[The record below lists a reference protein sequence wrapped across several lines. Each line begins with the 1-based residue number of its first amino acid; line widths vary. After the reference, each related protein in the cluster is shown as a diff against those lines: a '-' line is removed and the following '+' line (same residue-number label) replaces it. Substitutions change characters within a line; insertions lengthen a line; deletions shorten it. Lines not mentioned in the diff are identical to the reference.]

1 MQLIE
6 ISRATE
12 QAIVSTWDSIA
23 SDAYEIC
30 DGDNSIAMEMV
41 LDANRLTFAGFEAS
55 DREIRALCLE
65 HGFGLVCDVLSR
77 RIQLL

>member
-1 MQLIE
+1 MQMIE

-12 QAIVSTWDSIA
+12 QAIVSTWDSIS
-23 SDAYEIC
+23 SDAYELC

-41 LDANRLTFAGFEAS
+41 LDANRMTFAGFEAS
-55 DREIRALCLE
+55 DQEIRALCLE